1 MPVGTKK
8 VLYNS
13 KSLVGL
19 RCLPSQQIITN
30 CTRTRCGWLDSHG
43 ANCLGNT
50 ANSSHSQQL
59 WGSENSDQCDQ
70 VKMKSIQCNKF
81 KIKEHSLVESWEGEC
96 LKRETRDPGLEW
108 KSGRLLFS
116 RKEDRM
122 ERERSWI
129 GMACMCTWQR
139 GACHWSQLH
148 DARLS
153 RCRAVF
159 VGQCWHTCV
168 CVLGV
173 LVVLRKCTGGSFSRD
188 AVSLREQLWAK
199 LRQVASTWEH
209 FQVY

>member
-1 MPVGTKK
+1 MAPSNTPVCTKK
-8 VLYNS
+8 VLDNS

-30 CTRTRCGWLDSHG
+30 CTKTRCGWLDSHG

-70 VKMKSIQCNKF
+70 VKMKSLQCDKF
-81 KIKEHSLVESWEGEC
+81 EIEERSLVESWEGER

-129 GMACMCTWQR
+129 GMVCMGTCQR
-139 GACHWSQLH
+139 EPAIGVSYMMPGCPAAGLCLWGSA
-148 DARLS
+148 DTPVS
-153 RCRAVF
+153 VF
-159 VGQCWHTCV
+159 
-168 CVLGV
+168 
-173 LVVLRKCTGGSFSRD
+173 
-188 AVSLREQLWAK
+188 
-199 LRQVASTWEH
+199 
-209 FQVY
+209 